1 MQVGGVWALAAG
13 VWLAGAGVSWG
24 QNAPPTTY
32 PPSMDREPLLTWLQ
46 RETDIQPDKVVAV
59 TPQAVTSVMSTFPA
73 APGQSPRVVI
83 RAEALSP
90 ETVAHTGALSWHVSM
105 NADCE
110 SHKVRLG
117 ETTGY
122 AERNLL
128 GERKLLRAAENDW
141 RTPDDGTALEAAWR
155 AACRADFRGPFQA
168 ADAQPAVGTPQAPV
182 APVREP
188 PPPRP
193 VDAKAAAAKPVPS
206 KPAPSPTPRATPAGP
221 AAGAL
226 AVQVGATPSEA
237 EASSLLAS
245 LRPKLGGRRAWI
257 ETAQVG
263 GKTWRRV
270 LVGGFT
276 DGGEA
281 SRFCADLK
289 AAGRACFVR
298 PARTG

>member
-1 MQVGGVWALAAG
+1 MRVWGEVALAAG
-13 VWLAGAGVSWG
+13 VWLACASASWG
-24 QNAPPTTY
+24 QSAPPATY
-32 PPSMDREPLLTWLQ
+32 PPSMDRGPLLAWLQ
-46 RETDIQPDKVVAV
+46 RETDIQPDRVVAV
-59 TPQAVTSVMSTFPA
+59 TPQALTSIMSTFPA
-73 APGQSPRVVI
+73 AAGQSPRVVI

-122 AERNLL
+122 GERNLL
-128 GERKLLRAAENDW
+128 GERKPLRGAETDW
-141 RTPDDGTALEAAWR
+141 RTPDAGTALEAAWR
-155 AACRADFRGPFQA
+155 AACQADFRGPFQSGE
-168 ADAQPAVGTPQAPV
+168 AQPAPAETRAPATPAP
-182 APVREP
+182 
-188 PPPRP
+188 
-193 VDAKAAAAKPVPS
+193 AAAKPVPS
-206 KPAPSPTPRATPAGP
+206 KPAPATATPPKAGTK
-221 AAGAL
+221 AAPSAGSVGGL

-237 EASSLLAS
+237 DASSLLAS

-270 LVGGFT
+270 LVGGFA

-281 SRFCADLK
+281 SRFCAELK
-289 AAGRACFVR
+289 AAGRPCFVR
-298 PARTG
+298 PARAG